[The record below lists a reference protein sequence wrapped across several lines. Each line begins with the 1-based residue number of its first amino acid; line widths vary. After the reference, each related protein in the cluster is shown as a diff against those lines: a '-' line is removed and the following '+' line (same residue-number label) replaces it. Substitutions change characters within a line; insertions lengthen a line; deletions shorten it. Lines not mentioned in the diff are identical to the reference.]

1 MNRRQLIQQMA
12 AALATLSTSTAFA
25 EAVASFES
33 GQQPVKL
40 PATQLTLLA
49 RLVDVIIPATDTP
62 GASAAGVHTFIAYML
77 QNYYDAEANQVFRLG
92 LRALEAS
99 SQQHFNASLANID
112 EGQMLQ
118 LFTVLERQRKIS
130 AERDFVVWLK
140 ELTVMGYYTSEIG
153 ATEEL
158 RFLAIP
164 GSYSACVDFSTVG
177 RTWAT

>member
-1 MNRRQLIQQMA
+1 MKRRQLVKQIA
-12 AALATLSTSTAFA
+12 AALTALSTSTAFA
-25 EAVASFES
+25 EAVIDFDSSKEAANFD
-33 GQQPVKL
+33 
-40 PATQLTLLA
+40 AAQLTLLG
-49 RLVDVIIPATDTP
+49 RMVDVIIPATDTP
-62 GASAAGVHTFIAYML
+62 GASVARVHEFIAYML
-77 QNYYDAEANQVFRLG
+77 SHYYDEAANQRFFAG
-92 LRALEAS
+92 LRALDQS
-99 SQQHFNASLANID
+99 SQQHFNAGLTSING
-112 EGQMLQ
+112 EQMLQ

-164 GSYSACVDFSTVG
+164 GSYSACIDFAEVG